1 VLASRFRQGGP
12 WREEENRRNARTCV
26 GMCFG
31 RTEIARCGERIAD
44 GRPEGRSDVIGRTV
58 ESERRDVVERSGGFG
73 SDSDSV
79 YISLA

>member
-12 WREEENRRNARTCV
+12 WREEKNRRNARTCV

-31 RTEIARCGERIAD
+31 RAEIARCGERIAD
-44 GRPEGRSDVIGRTV
+44 GRPKGSSDVVGRTV
-58 ESERRDVVERSGGFG
+58 ESERRDVVERSGSFG